1 MYESTYASLFLA
13 GTIASAEAA
22 RALLAEITQQGGR
35 VDGLRPVVPTAP
47 GPMPTHYGFDEI
59 TGGDIPTSLRALL
72 RRMRLSYFWKHG
84 QTSSFGAHATV
95 VIGHAYHHQSLSN
108 NDEPFLEYADLDNPQ
123 KRAAIAAF
131 LAAKSQVL
139 GQPLHY
145 APSAHAM
152 LAHKAKA
159 I

>member
-13 GTIASAEAA
+13 GTIASAEGA

-35 VDGLRPVVPTAP
+35 VDGLHPVAPTAP

-72 RRMRLSYFWKHG
+72 HSLGLSYFWKHG
-84 QTSSFGAHATV
+84 QTSSFGAQATV
-95 VIGHAYHHQSLSN
+95 VIGQASHHQPLSD
-108 NDEPFLEYADLDNPQ
+108 NDEPFLEYADLDNTE
-123 KRAAIAAF
+123 KRDAIAAY
-131 LAAKSQVL
+131 LDAKAQVL